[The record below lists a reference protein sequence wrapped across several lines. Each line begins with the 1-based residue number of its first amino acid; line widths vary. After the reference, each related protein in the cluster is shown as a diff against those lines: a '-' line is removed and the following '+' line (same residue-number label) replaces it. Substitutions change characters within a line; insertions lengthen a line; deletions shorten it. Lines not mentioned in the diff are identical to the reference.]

1 MGDEG
6 DDQNVAI
13 GNAIKTRK
21 NKKKSSKLSKK
32 QKKLFFFAFP
42 IATF

>member
-13 GNAIKTRK
+13 GNAIKTKKTKKKVQNCQKNRK
-21 NKKKSSKLSKK
+21 NC
-32 QKKLFFFAFP
+32 FFLRFL
-42 IATF
+42 